1 VLNAVNDPQDTV
13 NNFVTAIQQGDIE
26 KMKSL
31 IDPDDNKM
39 EITDKQL
46 QNIVKYAQQHNDYF
60 EKIKYDL
67 NNEIGL
73 SKYSKEDLAKMGMD
87 GPSYEDYANM
97 DDFYLKKHDYFL
109 FTSYSIGVKPY
120 YLYVSTNEAGAS
132 IKVEGK
138 DVYKTT
144 GDKNGYTV
152 GPLMPGMYTVSAEKK
167 YPYADLTQS
176 DEIELLGK
184 PEHKASSSLDLSGST
199 VNIKSNFDDTWVYI
213 NGKPL
218 GKQVKDLENF
228 DQYGYGQ
235 FGSVVLNGTIKIQG
249 ERQFPWGKSRSD
261 EQVLEPNTAYVD
273 ITPNPF
279 STKEQQKA
287 VQNLINMYEKQYAQ
301 AFVTQN
307 PNVLTV
313 IDDNYRKSIV
323 DTLNTDKTWGWK
335 YKGTV
340 LGTRIDFDHV
350 ALSYQNGI
358 YQVRIPVEVHRTLT
372 EILPFNTDQTPKEK
386 YDRSQVILTY
396 DEKNKKWVVS
406 GEDYLLDDNVFNGK
420 NVVKS
425 VFK

>member
-1 VLNAVNDPQDTV
+1 
-13 NNFVTAIQQGDIE
+13 
-26 KMKSL
+26 
-31 IDPDDNKM
+31 
-39 EITDKQL
+39 
-46 QNIVKYAQQHNDYF
+46 
-60 EKIKYDL
+60 
-67 NNEIGL
+67 
-73 SKYSKEDLAKMGMD
+73 
-87 GPSYEDYANM
+87 
-97 DDFYLKKHDYFL
+97 
-109 FTSYSIGVKPY
+109 
-120 YLYVSTNEAGAS
+120 
-132 IKVEGK
+132 
-138 DVYKTT
+138 
-144 GDKNGYTV
+144 
-152 GPLMPGMYTVSAEKK
+152 
-167 YPYADLTQS
+167 
-176 DEIELLGK
+176 
-184 PEHKASSSLDLSGST
+184 
-199 VNIKSNFDDTWVYI
+199 
-213 NGKPL
+213 
-218 GKQVKDLENF
+218 
-228 DQYGYGQ
+228 
-235 FGSVVLNGTIKIQG
+235 
-249 ERQFPWGKSRSD
+249 
-261 EQVLEPNTAYVD
+261 VLEPNTAYVD